1 MTRRVRN
8 GRPRRAPG
16 DVETPLERLLNERN
30 ISPARLAAK
39 LRERLGEDR
48 TPKDQVIR
56 RWRFGRMEPR
66 RKAWV
71 RLLWAIRELAG
82 DPTIQIADIVDLDPN
97 NPDNWKD

>member
-1 MTRRVRN
+1 MTRRVQDYKS
-8 GRPRRAPG
+8 RRAPG
-16 DVETPLERLLNERN
+16 HIDTPLEGLLNERN

-39 LRERLGEDR
+39 LRERLGDA

-66 RKAWV
+66 RKTWV
-71 RLLWAIRELAG
+71 RLLWAIRELAD
-82 DPTIQIADIVDLDPN
+82 DPGIQIADIVDLDPN